1 MNMCRY
7 GPFAMFWHA
16 VQERYH
22 RLQEELLQSLPVL
35 RGGEGLASI
44 GLQLDAS
51 DQKLCL
57 VTGVKAQC
65 RPWASWHV
73 AWAWDRVP
81 DKLTNPMVS
90 TLSLS
95 LMLGM
100 PRRRTALCTAGIR
113 RIPARKS
120 EPR

>member
-57 VTGVKAQC
+57 VTGSRPNADRGHPAMWHGHGTQC
-65 RPWASWHV
+65 
-73 AWAWDRVP
+73 
-81 DKLTNPMVS
+81 LIN
-90 TLSLS
+90 
-95 LMLGM
+95 
-100 PRRRTALCTAGIR
+100 
-113 RIPARKS
+113 
-120 EPR
+120 